1 MARHMRARR
10 PGWLAMFTA
19 SVLFAVGIIG
29 GTAALQPAPS
39 NEEAVVEIQST
50 PITPS
55 QTPSVRPSVVAPKP
69 TPTALAKKLATAAP
83 KQQLEPAP
91 PIRVEIPSAQINYPV
106 AELPQESRTD
116 TATGVEINP
125 PLNPGNVYWIS
136 AGGMPGKKV
145 ATYLTAHSSN
155 DGSRWPLNGISN
167 EALVKIGSPVQVT
180 TKNGVLNYAVTEL
193 FSLPR
198 ADFAKTK
205 YADLV
210 KDDMVIIT
218 SCYTFDLYQQTRVL
232 VATRVA

>member
-10 PGWLAMFTA
+10 PGWLAMLAA
-19 SVLFAVGIIG
+19 SALFAVGMGG
-29 GTAALQPAPS
+29 GTAALQFAPS
-39 NEEAVVEIQST
+39 SEEAVVEIQSA
-50 PITPS
+50 PVTPS
-55 QTPSVRPSVVAPKP
+55 QAPSVLPSVVASKP
-69 TPTALAKKLATAAP
+69 TPTAPVRKLAP
-83 KQQLEPAP
+83 PEIQIEPAP

-106 AELPQESRTD
+106 AELPQESITD

-125 PLNPGNVYWIS
+125 PLNPSNVYWIS
-136 AGGMPGKKV
+136 AGGMPGKKI

-155 DGSRWPLNGISN
+155 DGSSWPLNGISN

-210 KDDMVIIT
+210 KEDMVVIT

-232 VATRVA
+232 VAKRVA